1 MTNRLFWLS
10 GIVCIALSMSG
21 CTSAQWTK
29 AGATQQDFATDSYD
43 CEKDARQSGYY
54 GSGLA
59 GAINMQGFFN
69 RCMNAHG
76 WTLATVP
83 SSGMSITN
91 TAPTY
96 TQEQWVGYRSPVM
109 AHWGSQ
115 RPSIPPAL
123 CHRPRS
129 QYPTMNVIAL
139 CAHFCASAGSAGWSI
154 TYNATDATA
163 TPLTTRRL

>member
-1 MTNRLFWLS
+1 
-10 GIVCIALSMSG
+10 MSG

-96 TQEQWVGYRSPVM
+96 TQEQWEDAKRQCRAQALAQAKADFANSFDTCMRS
-109 AHWGSQ
+109 HNLYDGCG
-115 RPSIPPAL
+115 R
-123 CHRPRS
+123 
-129 QYPTMNVIAL
+129 
-139 CAHFCASAGSAGWSI
+139 
-154 TYNATDATA
+154 
-163 TPLTTRRL
+163 